1 MIPSTTKKITPS
13 TYVLDFPRDEYGHL
27 TDASLWQE
35 AWLPSLAQEIPL
47 SLTPRHTQAILWLRD
62 YYLQYH
68 HFPTIR
74 YSVKALREVLKE
86 PAFDSI
92 QLHVLFPQSPL
103 RYMSYCAGL
112 PKPPHCL

>member
-1 MIPSTTKKITPS
+1 MTLGATKKITPS
-13 TYVLDFPRDEYGHL
+13 RQILEFPRDEHGHL
-27 TDASLWQE
+27 TDAHLWQE
-35 AWLPSLAQEIPL
+35 AWISSLAQEIPL
-47 SLTPRHTQAILWLRD
+47 SLTSRHMQAILWLRD

-74 YSVKALREVLKE
+74 YSIKALREVLQE
-86 PAFDSI
+86 PEFDSI
-92 QLHVLFPQSPL
+92 QLHILFPQSPL